1 MKNILL
7 TFEYNEVDEKIEVH
21 ANEHGLK
28 FLINEL
34 EGLLKEKRN
43 LHLMTPSWG
52 GDELSVEKQ
61 GETNKLINHVKIFN
75 WE

>member
-52 GDELSVEKQ
+52 GR
-61 GETNKLINHVKIFN
+61 
-75 WE
+75 